1 MSDECLV
8 MSQLSSSL
16 VIRNC
21 NTYCITEILTSV
33 SGAR

>member
-16 VIRNC
+16 VIRNY
-21 NTYCITEILTSV
+21 NSYRITEILTV
-33 SGAR
+33 